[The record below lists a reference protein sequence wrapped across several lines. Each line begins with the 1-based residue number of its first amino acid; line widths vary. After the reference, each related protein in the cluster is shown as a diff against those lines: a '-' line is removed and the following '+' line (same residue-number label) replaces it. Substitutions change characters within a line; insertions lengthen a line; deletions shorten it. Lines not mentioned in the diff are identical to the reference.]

1 MEKWW
6 QLNKIL
12 WKQYLVRNKIWLAV
26 LCVVGIL
33 AICFGTKSGTEE
45 YNGIKVGV
53 DITIHGIG
61 AVRYTDM
68 LVMAALVD
76 STLMEQTLDLHIVIM
91 VWALLQEVIIG

>member
-12 WKQYLVRNKIWLAV
+12 WQQYLVRNKIWLAV

-53 DITIHGIG
+53 LAEDEGWKG
-61 AVRYTDM
+61 
-68 LVMAALVD
+68 
-76 STLMEQTLDLHIVIM
+76 S
-91 VWALLQEVIIG
+91 